1 MTWAAV
7 ADLAEEPAVGHAA
20 GRFADVPA
28 APGVQA
34 ALAQADRPS
43 VLRGLG
49 AHWPAVQR
57 WGFEDLAQRVPHL
70 PVQLVAGNRER
81 HATRFV
87 CATLGEYL
95 RGLAAP
101 AQAGAVPLYLKE
113 FDLLRALPELR
124 QDLRPAELWPRRGI
138 VSSST
143 WVGPA
148 LARTGLHHDL
158 LDNLALLVTGSK
170 RFYLAPPGSVEQAG
184 AVSAKH
190 DRWAVLASLGIHDL
204 AARRRGGHRLYRVD
218 LAPGDAL
225 YVPRGWWHE
234 VVNLQA
240 SILLSGFFGSTP
252 RVLGL
257 WARTGAVQGLH
268 GVAHACGWRRGS
280 CTCHGG

>member
-1 MTWAAV
+1 MSGVAV
-7 ADLAEEPAVGHAA
+7 AESFADLAAA
-20 GRFADVPA
+20 AS
-28 APGVQA
+28 VQA
-34 ALAQADRPS
+34 AFRHPERPR

-57 WGFEDLAQRVPHL
+57 WRFDALAQLAPSL

-87 CATLGEYL
+87 RSTLGAYL
-95 RGLAAP
+95 AGLDPAAQGPEDGTAAP
-101 AQAGAVPLYLKE
+101 LLYLKE
-113 FDLLRALPELR
+113 FDLLKALPVLR

-148 LARTGLHHDL
+148 QARTGLHHDL
-158 LDNLALLVTGSK
+158 LDNLALLVTGAK

-184 AVSAKH
+184 AVSGKH
-190 DRWAVLASLGIHDL
+190 DRWAVLAGLGIHEL
-204 AARRRGGHRLYRVD
+204 AQRLRGRHALYRVD
-218 LAPGDAL
+218 LMPGDAL

-257 WARTGAVQGLH
+257 WAWTGAKQLLH
-268 GVAHACGWRRGS
+268 RAGHACGWRRGA

>member
-1 MTWAAV
+1 MSAPDAAERF
-7 ADLAEEPAVGHAA
+7 ADLAAV
-20 GRFADVPA
+20 PS
-28 APGVQA
+28 VQA
-34 ALAQADRPS
+34 ALRQPGRPS
-43 VLRGLG
+43 VLRGLAG
-49 AHWPAVQR
+49 HWPAVQR
-57 WGFEDLAQRVPHL
+57 WRFDALARLAPGL

-87 CATLGEYL
+87 RGTLGAYL
-95 RGLAAP
+95 AGLDEAGPAPGHGPAA
-101 AQAGAVPLYLKE
+101 PLYLKE
-113 FDLLRALPELR
+113 FDLLKALPVLR
-124 QDLRPAELWPRRGI
+124 QDLRPAELWPRGGI

-148 LARTGLHHDL
+148 QARTGLHHDL
-158 LDNLALLVTGSK
+158 LDNLALLVTGAK

-184 AVSAKH
+184 AVSGKH
-190 DRWAVLASLGIHDL
+190 DRWAVLAGLGIHEL
-204 AARRRGGHRLYRVD
+204 APRLCGRHTLYRVD

-257 WARTGAVQGLH
+257 WAWTGVKQLLH
-268 GVAHACGWRRGS
+268 RAGHAAGRRRGH
-280 CTCHGG
+280 CTCHGA

>member
-1 MTWAAV
+1 MSRVDAA
-7 ADLAEEPAVGHAA
+7 ES
-20 GRFADVPA
+20 FADVAVA
-28 APGVQA
+28 ASVQA
-34 ALAQADRPS
+34 ALQHPGRPS
-43 VLRGLG
+43 VLRGLAG
-49 AHWPAVQR
+49 HWPAVQR
-57 WGFEDLAQRVPHL
+57 WSFDALAQRAPDL

-87 CATLGEYL
+87 ASTLGAYL
-95 RGLAAP
+95 RGLDQP
-101 AQAGAVPLYLKE
+101 AQAVSVPLYLKE
-113 FDLLRALPELR
+113 FDLLKALPVLR
-124 QDLRPAELWPRRGI
+124 QDLRPGELWPRRGI

-148 LARTGLHHDL
+148 QARTGLHHDL

-184 AVSAKH
+184 AVSDKH
-190 DRWAVLASLGIHDL
+190 DRWAVLAGLGIHEL
-204 AARRRGGHRLYRVD
+204 ATRLRGRHTLYRVD

-240 SILLSGFFGSTP
+240 SILLSGFFGNTP

-257 WARTGAVQGLH
+257 WAWTGAKQLLH
-268 GVAHACGWRRGS
+268 RAGGWRRGH
-280 CTCHGG
+280 CTCHGA

>member
-1 MTWAAV
+1 MSVAA
-7 ADLAEEPAVGHAA
+7 ADCFAEPASA
-20 GRFADVPA
+20 GSAPA
-28 APGVQA
+28 ALEHP
-34 ALAQADRPS
+34 DRPC

-49 AHWPAVQR
+49 AQWPAVQR
-57 WGFEDLAQRVPHL
+57 WHFDALARLAPGL
-70 PVQLVAGNRER
+70 PVRLVAGNRER

-87 CATLGEYL
+87 TGTLGAYL
-95 RGLAAP
+95 RGLGRP
-101 AQAGAVPLYLKE
+101 GPDVGAPLYLKE
-113 FDLLRALPELR
+113 FDLLKALPMLR
-124 QDLRPAELWPRRGI
+124 QDLRPAELWPCRGI
-138 VSSST
+138 VSSSA

-148 LARTGLHHDL
+148 QARTGLHHDL
-158 LDNLALLVTGSK
+158 LDNLALLVAGAK

-184 AVSAKH
+184 AVSGKH
-190 DRWAVLASLGIHDL
+190 DRWAVLAGLGIHEL
-204 AARRRGGHRLYRVD
+204 AHRLHGRHTLYRVD

-257 WARTGAVQGLH
+257 WAWTGAKQLLH
-268 GVAHACGWRRGS
+268 RAGHAAGRRRGH

>member
-1 MTWAAV
+1 MSGEAV
-7 ADLAEEPAVGHAA
+7 AES
-20 GRFADVPA
+20 FADVA
-28 APGVQA
+28 AAASVRA
-34 ALAQADRPS
+34 ALQHPGRPS

-57 WGFEDLAQRVPHL
+57 WRFDALAQLAPSL

-87 CATLGEYL
+87 RGTLGAYL
-95 RGLAAP
+95 AGLDPAVQGPEDGTAAP
-101 AQAGAVPLYLKE
+101 LLYLKE
-113 FDLLRALPELR
+113 FDLLKALPVLR
-124 QDLRPAELWPRRGI
+124 QDLRPAELWPCRGI

-148 LARTGLHHDL
+148 QARTGLHHDL
-158 LDNLALLVTGSK
+158 LDNLALLVTGAK

-184 AVSAKH
+184 AVSGKH
-190 DRWAVLASLGIHDL
+190 DRWAVLACLGIHEL
-204 AARRRGGHRLYRVD
+204 AHRLRGRHTLYRVD
-218 LAPGDAL
+218 LMPGDAL

-234 VVNLQA
+234 VVNLKA

-257 WARTGAVQGLH
+257 WAWTGAKQLLH
-268 GVAHACGWRRGS
+268 RAGHACGWRRGH

>member
-7 ADLAEEPAVGHAA
+7 ADLAAEPVAEPAA
-20 GRFADVPA
+20 GRFADVPSA
-28 APGVQA
+28 RSVQA
-34 ALAQADRPS
+34 ALAQDDRPC

-57 WGFEDLAQRVPHL
+57 WRFEDLAQKAPHL

-87 CATLGEYL
+87 SATLGAYL
-95 RGLAAP
+95 QGLAQP

-113 FDLLRALPELR
+113 FDLLQALPELR

-170 RFYLAPPGSVEQAG
+170 RF
-184 AVSAKH
+184 
-190 DRWAVLASLGIHDL
+190 
-204 AARRRGGHRLYRVD
+204 
-218 LAPGDAL
+218 
-225 YVPRGWWHE
+225 
-234 VVNLQA
+234 
-240 SILLSGFFGSTP
+240 
-252 RVLGL
+252 
-257 WARTGAVQGLH
+257 
-268 GVAHACGWRRGS
+268 
-280 CTCHGG
+280 

>member
-1 MTWAAV
+1 MTVALVTDAV
-7 ADLAEEPAVGHAA
+7 ADCFAAVPAVHS
-20 GRFADVPA
+20 
-28 APGVQA
+28 VQA
-34 ALAQADRPS
+34 ALAQAHRPC

-57 WGFEDLAQRVPHL
+57 WRFDSLAQLAPDL

-87 CATLGEYL
+87 SGTLGAYL
-95 RGLAAP
+95 GGLDQP
-101 AQAGAVPLYLKE
+101 AQDGAAPLYLKE
-113 FDLLRALPELR
+113 FDLLKALPALR

-148 LARTGLHHDL
+148 QARTGLHHDL

-184 AVSAKH
+184 AVSDKH
-190 DRWAVLASLGIHDL
+190 DRWAVLAGLGIHEL
-204 AARRRGGHRLYRVD
+204 ATRLRGRHALYRVD

-257 WARTGAVQGLH
+257 WAWTGAKQLLH
-268 GVAHACGWRRGS
+268 RAGHAAGRRRGH

>member
-1 MTWAAV
+1 MTLAAV
-7 ADLAEEPAVGHAA
+7 AGAAAEPVCDVAA
-20 GRFADVPA
+20 GCFAEVPA
-28 APGVQA
+28 ASSVQA
-34 ALAQADRPS
+34 ARAQADRPC

-49 AHWPAVQR
+49 AHWPAVRR
-57 WGFEDLAQRVPHL
+57 WRFEDLAQWAPHRQ
-70 PVQLVAGNRER
+70 VQLVAGNRER

-87 CATLGEYL
+87 TATLADYL
-95 RGLAAP
+95 RSLEQP
-101 AQAGAVPLYLKE
+101 AQAGAEPLYLKE
-113 FDLLRALPELR
+113 FDLLQALPALR

-148 LARTGLHHDL
+148 RARTGLHRDL

-184 AVSAKH
+184 AVSGKH
-190 DRWAVLASLGIHDL
+190 DRWAVLARLGIHEL
-204 AARRRGGHRLYRVD
+204 APHLRGAHTLYRVD

-257 WARTGAVQGLH
+257 WAWTGAVQGLH